1 MNKFLHNMN
10 TEKLHK
16 KKIFEFFPALMLKTA
31 PKDLRK
37 IREFIVE
44 VNGNLF
50 LMDESFEF
58 YDTGEI
64 EFWQIVSQKGYDD
77 LNNLCR
83 DILME
88 KQLLIGLN

>member
-1 MNKFLHNMN
+1 MNI
-10 TEKLHK
+10 EKITQK
-16 KKIFEFFPALMLKTA
+16 KVFEFFPALMLLKTA
-31 PKDLRK
+31 PKELKR

-44 VNGNLF
+44 KNGKFF

-64 EFWQIVSQKGYDD
+64 EFWQITSQKGYRNLDE
-77 LNNLCR
+77 LCR
-83 DILME
+83 DILMK